1 MKLNRLHSI
10 TLTSLL
16 ALLLFTGCQDET
28 DALPSEGRRTI
39 TLDLGIAMTRAAED
53 DQVVYGEANDLKIW
67 LFDQK
72 GDFLRYIKVDKPQ
85 FTGRDLQGN
94 PVESVEEEFDITGV
108 TQLQFRVLLNTDG
121 LTLKDADGNALT
133 LDGNTTMNEIDAAT
147 FQFGTTLPD
156 ADNKVPMYGA
166 GGPIDITTS
175 KDYHAEIPLTR
186 AVGKLELFFTK
197 ESEASGLMINSVSIT
212 HDPDKGYLKDPG
224 ENNYALT
231 YSEEERNLFTDGQ
244 EISAVLTQEEE
255 ATVGNFSEYE
265 DISAKMQ
272 RLFSTYLL
280 ENPTGGTWTEVD
292 GNKDYTYTD
301 PYDPEKQTD
310 NDYSDGETRY
320 KMTVNYTLGSQ
331 TKEQIIYLP
340 AIERNVW
347 NKIFARVKDE
357 EGTLEILYKV
367 LPWNKVESA
376 IGYAPEHIPTDHNP
390 FDADEKWEDSDIAN
404 GNYYALFPIQSYS
417 SSGDRHTTSGLL
429 NYLYNTPEGGDNEA
443 RLCIITRPT
452 YTDDDHDRLK
462 IGSAGARY
470 LFLLTGPAGA
480 TWEAH
485 LTNGE
490 AYNDFSFST
499 SEDEDF
505 NNSAEYDNAEH
516 DNGNVRKSIHGIARK
531 KPYVIQIIANH
542 LYTGYEEGMTGD
554 VTEKMEEENAF
565 ADIKNNWD
573 DYFKEDKYLTSWGED
588 KWKNET
594 VVETEFYITV
604 KLKDGT
610 EYELTINPPYTDSG
624 LDSSKFPFKD
634 KHRYAGTDTRI
645 WIRQIR
651 AQYEWKNLE
660 YLAQDRDPNEN
671 GKEEWEQYQ
680 WWMENEYWN
689 KDHKWTK

>member
-67 LFDQK
+67 LFDQN
-72 GDFLRYIKVDKPQ
+72 GNFLRYIEVKQPQ

-94 PVESVEEEFDITGV
+94 PVESVEEEFDITDV
-108 TQLQFRVLLNTDG
+108 TQLQFRVLLNTEG
-121 LTLKDADGNALT
+121 LTLKDANGSALT
-133 LDGNTTMNEIDAAT
+133 LGENTTINEIDAAT
-147 FQFGTTLPD
+147 FQFDTTLPD

-166 GGPIDITTS
+166 GEPIDITTS
-175 KDYHAEIPLTR
+175 KDYHVEISLIR

-197 ESEASGLMINSVSIT
+197 ESDASELTINSIKLEQV
-212 HDPDKGYLKDPG
+212 PDKGYLNG
-224 ENNYALT
+224 ETSNQSINYDKEIDILPSTTPTQIDNFLSSDVPEGSFSNYAT
-231 YSEEERNLFTDGQ
+231 NFTRLD
-244 EISAVLTQEEE
+244 LTQK
-255 ATVGNFSEYE
+255 Y
-265 DISAKMQ
+265 
-272 RLFSTYLL
+272 YL
-280 ENPTGGTWTEVD
+280 ENTNGGEWSDVTNPD
-292 GNKDYTYTD
+292 FSY
-301 PYDPEKQTD
+301 PYDEESPTAIEDET
-310 NDYSDGETRY
+310 TRY
-320 KMTVNYTLGSQ
+320 KLTVNYKLNNADKTQ
-331 TKEQIIYLP
+331 VIYLP
-340 AIERNVW
+340 AILRNHW

-357 EGTLEILYKV
+357 EGTLEIQYKV